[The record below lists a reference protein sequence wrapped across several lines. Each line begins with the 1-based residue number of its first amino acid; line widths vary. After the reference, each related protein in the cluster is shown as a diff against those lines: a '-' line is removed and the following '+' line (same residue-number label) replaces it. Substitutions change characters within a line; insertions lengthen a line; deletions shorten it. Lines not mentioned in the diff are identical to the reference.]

1 MVEEIWLFL
10 LGDRVDLWCV
20 SWLKKLALLVK
31 NVGICQE
38 LKDWVD
44 AKRWI

>member
-38 LKDWVD
+38 LKDWVG